1 MNQNMIDV
9 KGVTKSFRGVVAVE
23 NAAFVVPRGGVTA
36 LLGPNGAGKTTT
48 LRMILGLARPTSGR
62 VAYAGGSAPRIGA
75 SLDGG
80 WGSGQVSAAADWDY
94 VAGVLGVPRSRV
106 EEVREYVGLRAGD
119 MRKPVTKFST
129 GMRQRH
135 GLGIAL
141 LGEPDV
147 LILDEPV
154 NGLDP
159 EGIRWLRGVMR
170 SFADRGGT
178 VLLSS
183 HLLGEVEHVADHLVV
198 VNKTVRFA
206 GSVDELG
213 VGAGRGELEG
223 QYFSLVGAGRSAA

>member
-1 MNQNMIDV
+1 MNQNMIEV
-9 KGVTKSFRGVVAVE
+9 KGVTKSFGDFVAVD
-23 NAAFVVPRGGVTA
+23 NASFVVPRGSVTA

-48 LRMILGLARPTSGR
+48 LRMILGLARPTAGG
-62 VAYAGGSAPRIGA
+62 VEYAGGAAPRIGA

-80 WGSGQVSAAADWDY
+80 WGSGGVSASADWEY
-94 VAGVLGVPRSRV
+94 VARVLDVPRARM
-106 EEVREYVGLRAGD
+106 EQIREYVGLRPNE
-119 MRKPVTKFST
+119 MTKPVTKFST

-141 LGEPDV
+141 MGDPDI

-170 SFADRGGT
+170 TFADKGGT

-183 HLLGEVEHVADHLVV
+183 HLLGEVEHVADHLVM
-198 VNKTVRFA
+198 VNKTVRFC

-213 VGAGRGELEG
+213 SGFGHGELED
-223 QYFSLVGAGRSAA
+223 QYFALVGAGRSAS